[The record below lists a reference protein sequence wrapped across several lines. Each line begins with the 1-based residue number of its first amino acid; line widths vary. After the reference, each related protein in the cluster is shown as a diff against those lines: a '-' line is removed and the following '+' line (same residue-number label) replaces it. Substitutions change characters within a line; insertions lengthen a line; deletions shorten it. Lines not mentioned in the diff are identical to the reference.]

1 MMTPCHTNGIRVTSV
16 RWTTSEDSSD
26 QTSTTTAASSS
37 SSSSAAAASDILN
50 SPAFLQRKLDV
61 LKSDEAS
68 LDDQIVAAKAQLEE
82 QKMEWEPQFNA
93 LEKEFQNI
101 QNRFS
106 RQGSKGDEDAVLNVA
121 RAMMNVL
128 DNYDRA
134 FQSIVPETDDE
145 KAIEAQYRA
154 TYDHMLNILRD
165 LGVTVIE
172 TVGKEFDYE
181 LHQAVLQRP
190 DDTYEE
196 GIVCEELQKGY
207 VLNGKRL
214 VRAAMVSVAA

>member
-1 MMTPCHTNGIRVTSV
+1 
-16 RWTTSEDSSD
+16 
-26 QTSTTTAASSS
+26 
-37 SSSSAAAASDILN
+37 
-50 SPAFLQRKLDV
+50 
-61 LKSDEAS
+61 
-68 LDDQIVAAKAQLEE
+68 
-82 QKMEWEPQFNA
+82 
-93 LEKEFQNI
+93 
-101 QNRFS
+101 
-106 RQGSKGDEDAVLNVA
+106 VLNVA
-121 RAMMNVL
+121 RSMMSIM

-145 KAIEAQYRA
+145 KAIEAKYRA
-154 TYDHMLNILRD
+154 TYDHMLSILGD

-181 LHQAVLQRP
+181 LHQAVLQRA
-190 DDTYEE
+190 DDTYDE